1 VNVWNRTEWIRHDA
15 LVRERALRNKPG
27 SDDERRAL
35 VRFGRHVLRRYST
48 SFFIVT
54 RFLPPLKR
62 AQVDMIYAAVRY
74 PDEIVDTLAL
84 DAAHRRQLLAEW
96 RAEFDRALQAGSI
109 REALLQGLPVILAG
123 MAQVIRETGLPPKYY
138 HSFLDAMEAD
148 IAPQPY
154 ATLDDLIENYIYGSA
169 TVVGYFLVYVYGS
182 TTPADFQR
190 AMRAARQLAIALQ
203 LTNFLRDVTEDH
215 SRGRLYLPQDMLQR
229 HGFDGSFK
237 TTAGQDALEK
247 TVRDLAR
254 YADDAYND
262 AEANLDAF
270 AADCR
275 LAIESCIRVYGELNR
290 RVAIGATTLERRE
303 SVPLRRKLSV
313 LPSSKYWRLPLAW
326 MGLEPA

>member
-1 VNVWNRTEWIRHDA
+1 MTTWSHTEWVRQDA
-15 LVRERALRNKPG
+15 EVRARALGRTPG
-27 SDDERRAL
+27 SDEERRAL
-35 VRFGRHVLRRYST
+35 VRFGRTVLRQFST

-74 PDEIVDTLAL
+74 PDEIVDTLPFDVPTRRRLLARWRADY
-84 DAAHRRQLLAEW
+84 DAALE
-96 RAEFDRALQAGSI
+96 AGSI
-109 REALLQGLPVILAG
+109 REAMLQGLPVILAG
-123 MAQVIRETGLPPKYY
+123 MAQVTRETGLPPQYY

-148 IAPQPY
+148 IEPRAY

-182 TTPADFQR
+182 TTPRDFQR
-190 AMRAARQLAIALQ
+190 AMYAARELAIALQ
-203 LTNFLRDVTEDH
+203 LTNFLRDVNEDQ
-215 SRGRLYLPQDMLQR
+215 SRGRLYLPADMLAQ
-229 HGFDGSFK
+229 HGFQGDFRSPTGR
-237 TTAGQDALEK
+237 DALEN

-254 YADDAYND
+254 YADRAY
-262 AEANLDAF
+262 AQAKANLDAF
-270 AADCR
+270 APDCR
-275 LAIESCIRVYGELNR
+275 MAIDSCIRVYGELNR
-290 RVAIGATTLERRE
+290 RVANGTTVLERRE